1 MKIVYKFAVS
11 SFVLLVIS
19 GCATESSS
27 PNRASDRRVQ
37 DPQLKEHTLPS
48 AEQKASFQNGK
59 RVYQGTCIACHGD
72 DGRGALPGVPDLTRM
87 EGFESTSHSDFAL
100 FKHVEHVE
108 HGVKKPGDPM
118 AMPPKGGNPALTEED
133 IRDALIYM
141 RAKFLSES

>member
-1 MKIVYKFAVS
+1 MKIVCKLAVS
-11 SFVLLVIS
+11 SFALFVMS
-19 GCATESSS
+19 GCATKTQSSN
-27 PNRASDRRVQ
+27 PTPDRRDQ
-37 DPQLKEHTLPS
+37 DPQLKEHTLPA
-48 AEQKASFQNGK
+48 AEQNARVQNGK

-108 HGVKKPGDPM
+108 DGVKKPGDPM